1 MFPLLPQSGGL
12 VMKAFRLLIAA
23 VSLLFACTA
32 PLRAEPIR
40 PNQLQGTWAREVA
53 STRFTISFNADA
65 VEMKSQT
72 PEPRYETIMHG
83 KFSLSDGILHG
94 VVTHITW
101 ATQTGKG
108 EVNDLMPFAC
118 HVEMQDGVLKIKDFT
133 LKGLTQDQEKQTC
146 GSYVKDSTQ
155 NKR

>member
-1 MFPLLPQSGGL
+1 
-12 VMKAFRLLIAA
+12 
-23 VSLLFACTA
+23 
-32 PLRAEPIR
+32 
-40 PNQLQGTWAREVA
+40 
-53 STRFTISFNADA
+53 
-65 VEMKSQT
+65 MKSQT
-72 PEPRYETIMHG
+72 PEPRYETTMSG
-83 KFSLSDGILHG
+83 KFSLSDGVLHG
-94 VVTHITW
+94 VVTHVHW

-108 EVNDLMPFAC
+108 EINDLMPFAC